1 MDIKKLSLAF
11 CLLITPAY
19 AGQEI
24 DVCNDCK
31 IYYTRPKTV
40 VKKVVKTV
48 PVPVPVV
55 PAAPRVVEVIPSQYV
70 PNGVGIIS
78 NQVYMMPVTPTVVV
92 EQVPAPRPVCTSYPD
107 PWDTLGYIFG
117 DPIMIT
123 VCQ

>member
-1 MDIKKLSLAF
+1 MDTKVLA
-11 CLLITPAY
+11 LALVMSITPAF

-24 DVCNDCK
+24 DVCNGCTITYK
-31 IYYTRPKTV
+31 TTRV
-40 VKKVVKTV
+40 VKKVVKPAPV
-48 PVPVPVV
+48 VVAPVPVP
-55 PAAPRVVEVIPSQYV
+55 APIVEVIPPQYV
-70 PNGVGIIS
+70 PNGVGIVT

-92 EQVPAPRPVCTSYPD
+92 QQVPVRPVCTSYPD

>member
-55 PAAPRVVEVIPSQYV
+55 PAAPRVVEVIPPQYV

-92 EQVPAPRPVCTSYPD
+92 EQVPVPRPVCTTYPD